1 MSQAT
6 SFTPP
11 PISQAGELA
20 QGSAVR
26 RHHTISNPG
35 RIGPRMTERRD
46 SEEIVDYEDEN
57 DDQWT
62 GGSALTSEKQASL
75 QRNLSL
81 PSKYHRGKSYQA

>member
-1 MSQAT
+1 MSQAS

-11 PISQAGELA
+11 PIPHTGELA
-20 QGSAVR
+20 QGSTVR

-35 RIGPRMTERRD
+35 RIGTRITERRD
-46 SEEIVDYEDEN
+46 SEEIADYEDEN

-62 GGSALTSEKQASL
+62 GGSALASEKQASL

-81 PSKYHRGKSYQA
+81 PSKYHRGKSYQT